1 MSTGSPKDKPNR
13 RLTQVSATTRTT
25 DPAVEVGNQDERQWW
40 ARMRRAV
47 ANFFPEKAKRIPEC
61 SDAVAKPLTVTEQ
74 IYVGFQLERLDRYGF
89 YQQPLRN
96 RANDPLDQLLSP
108 QRRDEP
114 ASKD

>member
-1 MSTGSPKDKPNR
+1 MPGAAPLKGISISKTRRHRRQARSHRIIGDRPRTCKEMKMSTGSPKDKPNR

-74 IYVGFQLERLDRYGF
+74 IY
-89 YQQPLRN
+89 
-96 RANDPLDQLLSP
+96 
-108 QRRDEP
+108 
-114 ASKD
+114 